1 MCESEQVSFPKC
13 LKEIAEFLPAR
24 VASSSEQGQMYVHAW
39 GYFGLAAT
47 VVTLELEKIKVLIF
61 EVLWA
66 LWWEY

>member
-1 MCESEQVSFPKC
+1 MPEGDSRVS
-13 LKEIAEFLPAR
+13 AAR